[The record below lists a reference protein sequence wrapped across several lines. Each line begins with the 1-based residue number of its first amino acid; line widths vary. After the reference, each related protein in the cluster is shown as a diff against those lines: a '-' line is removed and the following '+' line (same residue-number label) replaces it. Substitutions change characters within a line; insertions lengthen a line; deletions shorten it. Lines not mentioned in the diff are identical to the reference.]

1 MKNRNTTKLHR
12 LNVNL
17 TDGEYYTLQNL
28 AAFYNLTVSDFVKKS
43 CGILG
48 IMPQTEFVPV
58 WNREE
63 KKIELIDDTPEP
75 VQWGDITLREYYEL
89 NEENHAITEA
99 SQRELEQAIE
109 RGEVDIENL

>member
-1 MKNRNTTKLHR
+1 MKTTKLHR

-28 AAFYNLTVSDFVKKS
+28 ANFYHLTVSDYVKKS
-43 CGILG
+43 CGIIG
-48 IMPQTEFVPV
+48 IMPQMEFIPV

-63 KKIELIDDTPEP
+63 KKIELVDDTPEP
-75 VQWGDITLREYYEL
+75 VQWGDMTLREYYEL
-89 NEENHAITEA
+89 NEENHAISEA
-99 SQRELEQAIE
+99 SQCELERAIK

>member
-1 MKNRNTTKLHR
+1 MRTKNATKLHR

-28 AAFYNLTVSDFVKKS
+28 ANFYHLTVSDFVKKS
-43 CGILG
+43 CGIIG
-48 IMPQTEFVPV
+48 IMPQAEFIPV

-75 VQWGDITLREYYEL
+75 VLRGSMTLREYYEL
-89 NEENHAITEA
+89 NEENHAITQE